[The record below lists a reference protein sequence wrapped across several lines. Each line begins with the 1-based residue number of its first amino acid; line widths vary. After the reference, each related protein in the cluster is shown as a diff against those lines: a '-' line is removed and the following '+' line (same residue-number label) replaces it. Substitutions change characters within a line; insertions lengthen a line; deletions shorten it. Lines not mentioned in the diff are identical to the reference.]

1 MARQD
6 NDDGEYDNDATLHYI
21 TFIQRTGMTIGLS
34 GALLLESQSFCLAH
48 HFVGCFTPLCYR
60 SNGQLSAASTVR
72 LTFHRCKIQ
81 DNPLPSIS

>member
-6 NDDGEYDNDATLHYI
+6 NDDGEYDNEATHDHWLVGGSI
-21 TFIQRTGMTIGLS
+21 AGVTILLS
-34 GALLLESQSFCLAH
+34 CSSFRRLLY
-48 HFVGCFTPLCYR
+48 PLCYR

-72 LTFHRCKIQ
+72 LAFHRCKIQ